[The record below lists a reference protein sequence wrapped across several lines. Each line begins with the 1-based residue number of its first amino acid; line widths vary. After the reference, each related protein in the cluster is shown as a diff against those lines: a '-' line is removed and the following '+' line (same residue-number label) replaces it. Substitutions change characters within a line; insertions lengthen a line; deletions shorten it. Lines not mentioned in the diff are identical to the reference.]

1 MARAGA
7 LFLACA
13 FTSLIASIA
22 LTAAACAV
30 SHAQEASGAISGFG
44 LSNDVPGELAVAWDM
59 PSPAPTDYRV
69 DWARS
74 DAEFRSYK
82 VDEGHL
88 YPRGT
93 VTRVSI
99 SGLAPGVEYKVRVRA
114 RYAAGAAP
122 GPKPVSP

>member
-22 LTAAACAV
+22 LTVAACAV

-44 LSNDVPGELAVAWDM
+44 LSNDVSGELAVAWDM

-74 DAEFRSYK
+74 DEEFRSYK

-88 YPRGT
+88 YPQGT
-93 VTRVSI
+93 VTRVS
-99 SGLAPGVEYKVRVRA
+99 
-114 RYAAGAAP
+114 P
-122 GPKPVSP
+122 GPRFSWTPDWGRLPLRRRYP